1 MRAPS
6 INPPITN
13 PLPVLPLHKAEMT
26 AASSLSESDE
36 AAFLVTELIAVS
48 VNAGMACLCLWMAF
62 WSEL

>member
-1 MRAPS
+1 
-6 INPPITN
+6 
-13 PLPVLPLHKAEMT
+13 MT